1 MSGPYNQRQWD
12 SAFNQSQL
20 QLEQEYH
27 PEQLQSNDS
36 QYRHYPDFSQGIANN
51 YPFNPSIQSSTSA
64 FGLNSGYGFDS
75 TRSQNASASNTFLQ
89 GSSAIHQHQQT
100 LQNVPNA
107 FDTSIFTSPM
117 ESMRGQRPS
126 LSLSPPSMH
135 ASTSI
140 GQQANVPSGRS
151 NDRTFRGPK
160 GKRPRTN
167 DQGYEGR
174 DDEDI
179 DAADAKEKA
188 TKPGACQRCKTLK
201 VRCEFKTDT
210 DPCKRCLN
218 GGHECIIPGRKKRRT
233 PPKREHLLNEIQK
246 QADEIQK
253 LMAKLA
259 KLEEANKQRNS
270 VPSAGL
276 SESSSLTSPPIL
288 SPSSTHDSAY
298 FGGSDL
304 AATGSQVNPSANRD
318 VEDWIAKARESLA
331 EFGGFIGIGGASMPK
346 SYIVEQDPE
355 GLSDS
360 GGDSESGSGD
370 IGDHQSNG
378 DYEFAVVDD
387 EGEEFS
393 PQDSDYKRTLGKR
406 MSGSSLGSNAGLK
419 KKDSTGKSVTIPN
432 EAVPFGLM
440 AELSYKNVRK
450 QGSNS
455 EAEID
460 EPEPETG
467 VASANFFRPSPGPDP
482 ARAPTANLPQL
493 PHILM
498 RGIIT
503 PIDAEKLF
511 KIFFDL
517 VNPSVS
523 IVDPVLYTAQ
533 KTVYRSP
540 FLFTTICAISSRF
553 YDEKP
558 GLYVQIMNYAQL
570 AAGTALIG
578 GPKNIEMC
586 IAYILLS
593 LYPPPLKRWE
603 ESRGWLYLG
612 VAIRIATE
620 LNLHL
625 PNTAKPQ
632 NEMHAREQLNRTRVW
647 LNCFNLDRSTGSQNG
662 KPPIISNNDYI
673 ANHSEDWWKSS
684 SYNMKNFDIQLCCYN
699 SELKVMSNFRSKI
712 YNDPDHPT
720 GLNKDVDFVQV
731 AAETDEE
738 FLVLQ
743 HKWYPILDEN
753 VDKNDP
759 PGYFRLGLLK
769 LAFGYARMIVL
780 SYGFQHAFGKN
791 SSNDNPFLERC
802 MNAAN
807 NIVQTMVEDI
817 GRPEQ
822 RIFIRHGPEAQSVF
836 VAFAAAFLVKL
847 LQPKF
852 AAYIDATKRAAIRS
866 RVQSVIDFFSLPE
879 IAIDNRHGPKLYAR
893 FLKSLLASPM
903 VAEPNSPGY
912 NKHRRRSNRNK
923 SLTPNAE
930 SPDFASNGFNHT
942 SENASPATTTH
953 SLSPPPNTAAMSF
966 DQFAPS
972 GGIIDPFVPD
982 TIALQGS
989 AFDSNAMGYLGP
1001 MADDELMRY
1010 QPMTDSM
1017 SMWPDVTVPGYSW
1030 LTHFQNEVE
1039 RSIPTDGYS
1048 NQMQY
1053 A

>member
-1 MSGPYNQRQWD
+1 MNDPYNPRQWD
-12 SAFNQSQL
+12 SAFNQPQL

-27 PEQLQSNDS
+27 YEQLQSNDS
-36 QYRHYPDFSQGIANN
+36 QYRQYPDFSQSIPNS
-51 YPFNPSIQSSTSA
+51 YPFHPSIQSSTSS
-64 FGLNSGYGFDS
+64 FTVNQGYGFDS
-75 TRSQNASASNTFLQ
+75 TRSQNASASSHFLQ
-89 GSSAIHQHQQT
+89 GSSAIQQ
-100 LQNVPNA
+100 QQEPFKNGPNA
-107 FDTSIFTSPM
+107 FNTTAFTNSFD
-117 ESMRGQRPS
+117 SMTGQRPP
-126 LSLSPPSMH
+126 LSLSPPPMNGSR
-135 ASTSI
+135 STR
-140 GQQANVPSGRS
+140 QQANVTSVLS
-151 NDRTFRGPK
+151 NDRAFRGPK
-160 GKRPRTN
+160 GKRPRTT
-167 DQGYEGR
+167 DESR

-253 LMAKLA
+253 LMAKLS
-259 KLEEANKQRNS
+259 KLEEANKERS
-270 VPSAGL
+270 SLDSAGL
-276 SESSSLTSPPIL
+276 SEISPLASPPIL

-298 FGGSDL
+298 CGSDL
-304 AATGSQVNPSANRD
+304 VTATQVSAGANQD

-346 SYIVEQDPE
+346 SYIVEEDPE

-360 GGDSESGSGD
+360 GGDSDSVSGNPD
-370 IGDHQSNG
+370 NLRSNG
-378 DYEFAVVDD
+378 EYEFAVVDD
-387 EGEEFS
+387 EGEEYS
-393 PQDSDYKRTLGKR
+393 PQDPDIKRLPGKR
-406 MSGSSLGSNAGLK
+406 MSDSSIGSNSGSRK
-419 KKDSTGKSVTIPN
+419 KESAGKSVTIPN

-450 QGSNS
+450 RGSSS
-455 EAEID
+455 EVQMD

-467 VASANFFRPSPGPDP
+467 VANADFFRPSPGPDP
-482 ARAPTANLPQL
+482 ARTQAANLPQL
-493 PHILM
+493 PHILA

-503 PIDAEKLF
+503 PVDADKLF

-673 ANHSEDWWKSS
+673 ANHSEHWWKSS
-684 SYNMKNFDIQLCCYN
+684 PYNMKNFDIQLCCYN

-712 YNDPDHPT
+712 YNDPDHAT
-720 GLNKDVDFVQV
+720 GLNKDVDFVQI

-743 HKWYPILDEN
+743 TKWYPILDEN

-769 LAFGYARMIVL
+769 LAFGYARLIVL

-791 SSNDNPFLERC
+791 SSNDNPFLDRC

-807 NIVQTMVEDI
+807 DIVQTMVEDI
-817 GRPEQ
+817 GRPAQ

-866 RVQSVIDFFSLPE
+866 RVQSVIDFFSDPE

-893 FLKSLLASPM
+893 FLKSLLAQPM
-903 VAEPNSPGY
+903 VAEPTSPGY

-923 SLTPNAE
+923 SSTPNAE
-930 SPDFASNGFNHT
+930 SPDIASNGFNHT
-942 SENASPATTTH
+942 SEYASPATTTH
-953 SLSPPPNTAAMSF
+953 SLSPPPSTAAMSF

-972 GGIIDPFVPD
+972 GGVIDPFMPD
-982 TIALQGS
+982 NIALQGS
-989 AFDSNAMGYLGP
+989 AYDSNVMGYLGP
-1001 MADDELMRY
+1001 MTDDELMRY
-1010 QPMTDSM
+1010 QPMTDSI
-1017 SMWPDVTVPGYSW
+1017 WQDVTVPGYSW
-1030 LTHFQNEVE
+1030 LTQFQNEVE
-1039 RSIPTDGYS
+1039 RSVPMDMYT